1 MSDKT
6 LYFGYGSNLDREDW
20 NKWCNDRGYDPSGL
34 VELGPAWLPEYWMKF
49 HYYSDG
55 RGGGAADVVHIGPGF
70 AVPGA
75 LFEMDDEA
83 LVAMDKK
90 EGHPNYYERKNVH
103 VCLADGRV
111 VEALTYTVVK
121 DKIRREH
128 QPPTEE
134 YANLISNGL
143 ERLGLP
149 THFLETAIRDRGVYD
164 GLQQVFTYGTLMQG
178 ESRSAALNA
187 HPHHMLGSARVQG
200 ELVHLGD
207 FPGLIPKED
216 SIVHGELYTFDYNIT
231 PLINYLDRIEG
242 FYGYGRDKSLFFRSI
257 IEVEIDGSR
266 QWAWTYIYNGE
277 RGKVIPSG
285 NWHERE
291 RY

>member
-20 NKWCNDRGYDPSGL
+20 NKWCNERGHDPSGL
-34 VELGPAWLPEYWMKF
+34 VELGPAWLPEYQMMF
-49 HYYSDG
+49 HYYSHG
-55 RGGGAADVVHIGPGF
+55 RGGGAADVVHVGPGF

-75 LFEMDDEA
+75 LFEMDEEA

-111 VEALTYTVVK
+111 VEALTYTVVER
-121 DKIRREH
+121 KILEEH

-149 THFLETAIRDRGVYD
+149 TYFLEAAATNRLLSD
-164 GLQQVFTYGTLMQG
+164 GLPQLFTYGTLMQG

-187 HPHHMLGSARVQG
+187 HPHRMLGSASVVG
-200 ELVHLGD
+200 GLVDLGD
-207 FPGLIPKED
+207 FPGLVHEKA
-216 SIVHGELYTFDYNIT
+216 SIVHGEFYFIEDIAK
-231 PLINYLDRIEG
+231 LIGYLDRIEG
-242 FYGYGRDKSLFFRSI
+242 FYGYGRERSLFVRSI
-257 IEVEIDGSR
+257 IEVEIGGSR
-266 QWAWTYIYNGE
+266 QWAWTYVYNGE
-277 RGKVIPSG
+277 RGKEIPSG
-285 NWHERE
+285 DWHERK

>member
-20 NKWCNDRGYDPSGL
+20 NKWCNERGYNPSGL
-34 VELGPAWLPEYWMKF
+34 VELGPAWLPEYQMMF
-49 HYYSDG
+49 HYYSHG
-55 RGGGAADVVHIGPGF
+55 RGGGAADVVHVGPGF

-111 VEALTYTVVK
+111 VEALTYTVVER
-121 DKIRREH
+121 KILEEH

-149 THFLETAIRDRGVYD
+149 TYFLEAAVANRSLSD
-164 GLQQVFTYGTLMQG
+164 GLPQLFTYGTLMQG

-187 HPHHMLGSARVQG
+187 HPHRMLGSASVVG
-200 ELVHLGD
+200 GLVDLGD
-207 FPGLIPKED
+207 FPGLVHEES
-216 SIVHGELYTFDYNIT
+216 SIVHGEFYFIEDIAK
-231 PLINYLDRIEG
+231 LIGYLDRIEG
-242 FYGYGRDKSLFFRSI
+242 FYGYGSDKSLFVRSI
-257 IEVEIDGSR
+257 IKVEIGGSR

-277 RGKVIPSG
+277 RDKEIPSG
-285 NWHERE
+285 DWHERE

>member
-1 MSDKT
+1 M
-6 LYFGYGSNLDREDW
+6 
-20 NKWCNDRGYDPSGL
+20 
-34 VELGPAWLPEYWMKF
+34 
-49 HYYSDG
+49 
-55 RGGGAADVVHIGPGF
+55 VHIGPGF

-75 LFEMDDEA
+75 LFEMDEEA
-83 LVAMDKK
+83 LVAMDRK

-128 QPPTEE
+128 QPPTKE

-216 SIVHGELYTFDYNIT
+216 SIVHGELYSFKYNIT
-231 PLINYLDRIEG
+231 KLINYLDRIEG
-242 FYGYGRDKSLFFRSI
+242 FYGYGREESLFVRSI
-257 IEVEIDGSR
+257 IKVENEAL
-266 QWAWTYIYNGE
+266 QKWAWTYVYNGE
-277 RGKVIPSG
+277 GSEVIPSG

>member
-20 NKWCNDRGYDPSGL
+20 NKWCNERGHDPSGL
-34 VELGPAWLPEYWMKF
+34 VELGPAWLPEYQMMF
-49 HYYSDG
+49 HYYSHG
-55 RGGGAADVVHIGPGF
+55 RGGGAADVVHVGPGF

-75 LFEMDDEA
+75 LFEMDEEA

-103 VCLADGRV
+103 VCLAGGRV
-111 VEALTYTVVK
+111 VEALTYTVVER
-121 DKIRREH
+121 KILEEH

-149 THFLETAIRDRGVYD
+149 TYFLEAAATNRLLSD
-164 GLQQVFTYGTLMQG
+164 GLPQLFTYGTLMQG

-187 HPHHMLGSARVQG
+187 HPHRMLGSASVVG
-200 ELVHLGD
+200 GLVDLGD
-207 FPGLIPKED
+207 FPGLVHEES
-216 SIVHGELYTFDYNIT
+216 SIVHGEFYFIEDIAK
-231 PLINYLDRIEG
+231 LIGYLDRIEG
-242 FYGYGRDKSLFFRSI
+242 FYGYGHDKSLFVRSI
-257 IEVEIDGSR
+257 IKVEIGGSR

-277 RGKVIPSG
+277 RGKEIPSG
-285 NWHERE
+285 DWHERE